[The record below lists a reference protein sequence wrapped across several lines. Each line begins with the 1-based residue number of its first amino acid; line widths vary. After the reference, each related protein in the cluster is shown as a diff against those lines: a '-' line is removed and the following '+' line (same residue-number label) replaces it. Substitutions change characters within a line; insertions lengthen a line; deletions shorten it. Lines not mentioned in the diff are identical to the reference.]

1 MFLSRPS
8 SAKPRWKY
16 LPLGLCLLVAI
27 QLLGFALFQYNDV
40 SYRYKATEYYFKSNL
55 HKIEFPIYIRYLQR
69 YLANNSSYNRFV
81 EIADGIVPNQE
92 LYWMQRYDPL
102 FQECLNNNECLPDNS
117 LYAVKWQEL
126 RREYLRL
133 LKKDSAESFAFK
145 STTPSLTTAFASIF
159 MNSDVVQLLVNIVF
173 LVIMGV
179 MLESL
184 LGLIGILISYLVC
197 GMSALAF
204 YCLLM
209 PYSSMPV
216 LASSG
221 AIAGLLFITVILGS
235 GSKLRLNYYT
245 RHGLQHL
252 QIASELLIP
261 LWILVQFLL
270 FTIGSVNAANL
281 IPQIGG
287 MMAGFVGGLYIK
299 ISFMKSKSTEPIIY
313 IEAKRSDFF
322 QQKFNE
328 AINQISLA
336 NDEVGKAILM
346 KLLQQYPQN
355 REVYFQL
362 FNLLKKSP
370 QSKDYHHIVFKIF
383 ALHDNSKSM
392 VAMKNQV
399 FKHYQAFAKPSM
411 HFDAEV
417 FLSLLQK
424 FRESGYWDDAEKIL
438 HILIKRVGEGI
449 FAEELAQEQWLLAQ
463 SYLKR
468 NNKGECDKILAS
480 LLELFPQTES
490 AKQVRNQLR

>member
-1 MFLSRPS
+1 MFLSRAS
-8 SAKPRWKY
+8 SEKLRWKY
-16 LPLGLCLLVAI
+16 LPLGLCILVAF
-27 QLLGFALFQYNDV
+27 QLLGFSLFQYNDV
-40 SYRYKATEYYFKSNL
+40 SYRQKATEYYFKSNL

-69 YLANNSSYNRFV
+69 YLANNSSYHRFV
-81 EIADGIVPNQE
+81 EIADGIMSNQE

-102 FQECLNNNECLPDNS
+102 FQECLNTNECLPDNS

-133 LKKDSAESFAFK
+133 LKKDSVESFAFK
-145 STTPSLTTAFASIF
+145 SATPSITTAVASIF
-159 MNSDVVQLLVNIVF
+159 MSSDIVQLLVNIAF
-173 LVIMGV
+173 LVMMGI

-184 LGLIGILISYLVC
+184 LGFAGILISYLVC

-204 YCLLM
+204 YCILV
-209 PYSSMPV
+209 PYSSMPI
-216 LASSG
+216 LTTSG
-221 AIAGLLFITVILGS
+221 AVVGLLFITVILGS

-245 RHGLQHL
+245 RHGLHYVQMSG
-252 QIASELLIP
+252 QLLIP
-261 LWILVQFLL
+261 LWILAQFLL
-270 FTIGSVNAANL
+270 FTIGSVNSANL
-281 IPQIGG
+281 IPQVGG
-287 MMAGFVGGLYIK
+287 MIAGLVGGLFIK
-299 ISFMKSKSTEPIIY
+299 TGFMKNKSMEPIIY
-313 IEAKRSDFF
+313 AEAKRSDFF
-322 QQKFNE
+322 QSKFNE

-336 NDEVGKAILM
+336 NDEAGKAILM
-346 KLLQQYPQN
+346 RLLQQYPQN

-370 QSKDYHHIVFKIF
+370 QSQDYHNIVFKIF
-383 ALHDNSKSM
+383 ALHDNSKATI
-392 VAMKNQV
+392 AMKNQV
-399 FKHYQAFAKPSM
+399 FKHYQVFAKPSM

-438 HILIKRVGEGI
+438 HILIKKVGDGI

-480 LLELFPQTES
+480 ILELFPQTES